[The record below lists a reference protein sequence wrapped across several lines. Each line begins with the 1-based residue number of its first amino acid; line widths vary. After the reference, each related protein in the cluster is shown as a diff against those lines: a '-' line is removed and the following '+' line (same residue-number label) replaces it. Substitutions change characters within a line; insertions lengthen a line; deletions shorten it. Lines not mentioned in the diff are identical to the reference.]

1 MSMGWYEDLQYYKIV
16 VTTINSDLVVDAF
29 AYLSFHANCL
39 KFAVVSVHT
48 GFNICSVS
56 LS

>member
-1 MSMGWYEDLQYYKIV
+1 MSMGWYEDLQYYEIV
-16 VTTINSDLVVDAF
+16 VATINSDLVVDAF
-29 AYLSFHANCL
+29 TYLSFHANCL

-48 GFNICSVS
+48 GFNFCSVS